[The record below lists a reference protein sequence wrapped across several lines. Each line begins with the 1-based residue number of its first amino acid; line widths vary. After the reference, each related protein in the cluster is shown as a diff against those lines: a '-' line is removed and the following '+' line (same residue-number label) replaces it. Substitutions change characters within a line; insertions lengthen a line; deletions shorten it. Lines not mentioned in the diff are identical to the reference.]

1 MAKRTRSR
9 GISRRF
15 ASRPVG
21 VVQTLGGRRRGGIKE
36 LAVTRDGL
44 GMRRSPT
51 RSRRISVAVTSG
63 GRGWKHLTRQVPI
76 SGQTFCG
83 QLGQGFA
90 VLWQGISPIE
100 VAVVFAPAIEKAYVD
115 VNGMETSAPNMA
127 TMPRTTRQR

>member
-1 MAKRTRSR
+1 M
-9 GISRRF
+9 
-15 ASRPVG
+15 
-21 VVQTLGGRRRGGIKE
+21 
-36 LAVTRDGL
+36 TRDGL